1 MKQRLYSGADTG
13 VKDKDGKPITVH
25 CYIADAAGDIYNVNS
40 YCQAVPKGD
49 GAATDL
55 DELVSRA
62 EVRVLSADE
71 VLAMQAPSDP
81 ANEKRTRRRRA
92 ATETAPR
99 RKGRIDYMNEGGV
112 PKPEASGEVPA
123 VDPEKEAAAE
133 QSMPK
138 DAIPVDLAIILKTV
152 PDRILAEELRR
163 RGYAFT
169 AVKPIIL
176 TV

>member
-13 VKDKDGKPITVH
+13 VKDKDGNPITVH
-25 CYIADAAGDIYNVNS
+25 SYIADAAGDVYNVNS

-55 DELVSRA
+55 AELVSRA
-62 EVRVLSADE
+62 EVRVLTADE
-71 VLAMQAPSDP
+71 VLAMKAPADP
-81 ANEKRTRRRRA
+81 TPEKRGRRKRSFMEA
-92 ATETAPR
+92 ASRKPR
-99 RKGRIDYMNEGGV
+99 RSQDSEPN
-112 PKPEASGEVPA
+112 ASEEVPA
-123 VDPEKEAAAE
+123 VEPEKEAAAE